1 VLPHHLGSQR
11 VFSYLLFMSTFLQLV
26 QSHNLQPADV
36 IVVGRHNGL
45 AAHYLI
51 YMGSDYRGHWFMA
64 NLEQGVSWLNEDYLR
79 SRSHEFYFKRI
90 RRFEGDWRQRQ
101 AALRRAESRH
111 GEAYSLARFNCEH
124 FANYVQ
130 YGKESSQQ
138 VQMVGAGLVGVGLL
152 ALAALFGGGRDDD
165 HRRYS

>member
-1 VLPHHLGSQR
+1 
-11 VFSYLLFMSTFLQLV
+11 MSTFLQLV

-64 NLEQGVSWLNEDYLR
+64 NLEQGVSWLDEDYLH

-90 RRFEGDWRQRQ
+90 RRFEGNWQQRQ
-101 AALRRAESRH
+101 AALRRATSRH
-111 GEAYSLARFNCEH
+111 GEAYSLVSFNCEH

-130 YGKESSQQ
+130 YGKESSAQ
-138 VQMVGAGLVGVGLL
+138 VQTVGAGLLGLGL
-152 ALAALFGGGRDDD
+152 IALASWLGGGGNQDD
-165 HRRYS
+165 RRRNG

>member
-1 VLPHHLGSQR
+1 MSQI
-11 VFSYLLFMSTFLQLV
+11 LQLF

-64 NLEQGVSWLNEDYLR
+64 NLEQGVSWLSEDYLH
-79 SRSHEFYFKRI
+79 SRSNEFYFKRI
-90 RRFEGDWRQRQ
+90 RRFEGDRHQRQ
-101 AALRRAESRH
+101 AALRRAESRN
-111 GEAYSLARFNCEH
+111 GEAYSLASFNCEH

-138 VQMVGAGLVGVGLL
+138 VQVVGAGLVGLGLL
-152 ALAALFGGGRDDD
+152 ALAALFRDDD
-165 HRRYS
+165 KRPPRYS

>member
-1 VLPHHLGSQR
+1 
-11 VFSYLLFMSTFLQLV
+11 MSTFLQLV

-36 IVVGRHNGL
+36 IVVGRHDGF

-64 NLEQGVSWLNEDYLR
+64 NLEQGVSWLDESYLH

-90 RRFEGDWRQRQ
+90 RRFEGNHAQRQ
-101 AALRRAESRH
+101 AALRRAASRL
-111 GEAYSLARFNCEH
+111 GEAYSLVSFNCEH

-130 YGKESSQQ
+130 YGKESSAQ
-138 VQMVGAGLVGVGLL
+138 VRVVVGGMVLL
-152 ALAALFGGGRDDD
+152 ALAALFGGGGEDKRPP
-165 HRRYS
+165 RYS